1 MISKSFAKVNIYL
14 KIIGIK
20 DDYHLIS
27 SRFMLVDS
35 LFDTITFKEKEKP
48 NDEFELIGK
57 FSCKKEQNLIFKAY
71 QKLLKSDIS
80 KKVSEFFKVHKVIVE
95 KNIPEFAGLGGGS
108 SNVATFLKMS
118 NEFIELGLSKDKMLS
133 IGTTLGADVA
143 FFINGF
149 GSANVEG
156 IGEKVVPFEEE
167 YLNLDIYTPDIKCE
181 TSQVYKEYRKS
192 LLKNYD
198 KITSQNIKLANKLES
213 LKSSDILEQFD
224 IYELN
229 GLFGSAAKVYPSLK
243 NYAKDGWFFS
253 GSGSSF
259 FRRKRVG

>member
-1 MISKSFAKVNIYL
+1 MTYKSFAKVNIYL
-14 KIIGIK
+14 KIVGIREN
-20 DDYHLIS
+20 YHLIS
-27 SRFMLVDS
+27 SRFMLIKS

-71 QKLLKSDIS
+71 QKLLESDAS
-80 KKVSEFFKVHKVIVE
+80 KKVADFFKVHKVVVN

-108 SNVATFLKMS
+108 SNVATFLKMCDA
-118 NEFIELGLSKDKMLS
+118 FIDLKLKKETLLS

-156 IGEKVVPFEEE
+156 IGEKVVPFKEESLGLE
-167 YLNLDIYTPDIKCE
+167 IYTPDIKCE
-181 TSQVYKEYRKS
+181 TKKVYKEYRKS
-192 LLKNYD
+192 LLQNYD
-198 KITSQNIKLANKLES
+198 KITSQNVKLANKLKS

-229 GLFGSAAKVYPSLK
+229 DLLGSAAKVYPALK
-243 NYAKDGWFFS
+243 NYAKEGWFFS

-259 FRRKRVG
+259 FRKIA

>member
-14 KIIGIK
+14 KIVGIR

-27 SRFMLVDS
+27 SRFMLVNS

-71 QKLLKSDIS
+71 QQLLKSDAS
-80 KKVSEFFKVHKVIVE
+80 KKVFDFFTSHKVIVE

-108 SNVATFLKMS
+108 SNVATFLKMC
-118 NEFIELGLSKDKMLS
+118 NEFAKLGLKKETILS

-143 FFINGF
+143 FFINGYS
-149 GSANVEG
+149 SAIVEG

-167 YLNLDIYTPDIKCE
+167 SLSLEIFTPDIKCVTKE
-181 TSQVYKEYRKS
+181 VYKEYRKS
-192 LLKNYD
+192 LLQNYD
-198 KITSQNIKLANKLES
+198 KITSQNIKLANKLKS

-229 GLFGSAAKVYPSLK
+229 DLFGSAVKVYPALK
-243 NYAKDGWFFS
+243 NYAKEGWFFS

-259 FRRKRVG
+259 FRRK

>member
-14 KIIGIK
+14 KIVGIR

-27 SRFMLVDS
+27 SRFMLVNS

-71 QKLLKSDIS
+71 QQLLKSDAS
-80 KKVSEFFKVHKVIVE
+80 KKVFDFFTSHKVIVE

-108 SNVATFLKMS
+108 SNVATFLKMC
-118 NEFIELGLSKDKMLS
+118 NEFAKLGLKKETILS

-143 FFINGF
+143 FFINGYD
-149 GSANVEG
+149 SAIVEG
-156 IGEKVVPFEEE
+156 IGEKVVPFKEESLSLE
-167 YLNLDIYTPDIKCE
+167 IFTPNIKCVTKE
-181 TSQVYKEYRKS
+181 VYKEYRKS
-192 LLKNYD
+192 LLQNYD
-198 KITSQNIKLANKLES
+198 KITSQNIKLANKLKS

-229 GLFGSAAKVYPSLK
+229 DLFGSAVKVYPALK
-243 NYAKDGWFFS
+243 NYAKEGWFFS

-259 FRRKRVG
+259 FRRK

>member
-1 MISKSFAKVNIYL
+1 MTSKSFAKVNIYL
-14 KIIGIK
+14 KIVGIR
-20 DDYHLIS
+20 DNYHLIS
-27 SRFMLVDS
+27 SRFMVVES
-35 LFDTITFKEKEKP
+35 LFDTMTFKEKEKP
-48 NDEFELIGK
+48 SDEFELVGK

-71 QKLLKSDIS
+71 QKLLKSDAS
-80 KKVSEFFKVHKVIVE
+80 KKVGDFFKMHKVIVE

-108 SNVATFLKMS
+108 SNVATFLKMCDT
-118 NEFIELGLSKDKMLS
+118 FIDLQLKKETFLS
-133 IGTTLGADVA
+133 IGATLGADVA

-149 GSANVEG
+149 SSANVEG

-167 YLNLDIYTPDIKCE
+167 SLDMEIFTPDIKCV

-192 LLKNYD
+192 LLQNYD
-198 KITSQNIKLANKLES
+198 KITSQNTKLANKLAT

-229 GLFGSAAKVYPSLK
+229 DLYSSALKLYPSLK
-243 NYAKDGWFFS
+243 KYEKDGLFFS

-259 FRRKRVG
+259 FRRK

>member
-1 MISKSFAKVNIYL
+1 MTSKSFAKVNIYL
-14 KIIGIK
+14 KVIGIR
-20 DDYHLIS
+20 DNYHLIS
-27 SRFMLVDS
+27 SRFMLVES
-35 LFDTITFKEKEKP
+35 LFDTITFKEKEQP

-71 QKLLKSDIS
+71 QKLLKSDDS
-80 KKVSEFFKVHKVIVE
+80 KKVAEFFKLYKVVVN

-118 NEFIELGLSKDKMLS
+118 NEFIGLRLSKDKILS
-133 IGTTLGADVA
+133 IGRTLGADVA

-149 GSANVEG
+149 SSANVEG
-156 IGEKVVPFEEE
+156 IGEKVVPFKEEPLSLE
-167 YLNLDIYTPDIKCE
+167 VFTPDIKCE
-181 TSQVYKEYRKS
+181 TKEVYKEYRKS
-192 LLKNYD
+192 LLQNYD
-198 KITSQNIKLANKLES
+198 KITSQNTKLVNKLES

-229 GLFGSAAKVYPSLK
+229 DLFDSAVRVYPSLE
-243 NYAKDGWFFS
+243 NYAKEGWFFS

-259 FRRKRVG
+259 FKKTA